1 MTTDTRTATV
11 PAEPPR
17 FRYTPFDTAVGTV
30 ATGVALTAVLVWLL
44 RLMH

>member
-1 MTTDTRTATV
+1 MTTDTRTATARADV
-11 PAEPPR
+11 PR
-17 FRYTPFDTAVGTV
+17 FRHTPFDTAVGTV